1 MEKLFDLKTAA
12 EFVFSQA
19 SDDLVYL
26 ILIEKYIEIKRGKI
40 EDHGGKGI
48 CFQKLQGGRKW
59 LIFIL
64 SDSKV
69 SFNRYSGH
77 CSSLSTFR
85 NLIITKN

>member
-19 SDDLVYL
+19 SDDSVYF
-26 ILIEKYIEIKRGKI
+26 ILIKKYIEIKRGKI
-40 EDHGGKGI
+40 EDHGGEGI

>member
-40 EDHGGKGI
+40 EDHGGG
-48 CFQKLQGGRKW
+48 
-59 LIFIL
+59 
-64 SDSKV
+64 
-69 SFNRYSGH
+69 
-77 CSSLSTFR
+77 R
-85 NLIITKN
+85 NLLSKTTRWTQMADIYIIRLKSVF